1 MASAAETAILSGR
14 GGWPRI
20 LIELALLYA
29 LPPTRANG
37 VFEWYRFVIAQCTG
51 GRGWSALP
59 GMEVVKPSD
68 VQLEVAVLA
77 SVKSEYRQPSA
88 QPEAHLWFA
97 SIYGK
102 VPTRCG
108 NR

>member
-29 LPPTRANG
+29 LPPTR
-37 VFEWYRFVIAQCTG
+37 YRFVIAQCTG

-77 SVKSEYRQPSA
+77 SVKSEYRIFRGQAGRQERRDGSESPPVA
-88 QPEAHLWFA
+88 RAALLAGERLA
-97 SIYGK
+97 
-102 VPTRCG
+102 
-108 NR
+108 